1 MIEYRISTLCQI
13 TATHITAVSRSYLD
27 PSLSSKMFRDDTRRP
42 PHWEMGRDA
51 LYRVLHRVKESYVA
65 EPVGCGARD
74 INSCRLFQ

>member
-27 PSLSSKMFRDDTRRP
+27 PSLSSKMFRDDP
-42 PHWEMGRDA
+42 IGKWGRDA

-65 EPVGCGARD
+65 VMEPG
-74 INSCRLFQ
+74 I